1 MRQAGFIA
9 AALAASLAMAPA
21 AQAKDVQAECEK
33 MEWVKSGTFKAELT
47 SVGLIIGARWGNGT
61 VTLDDGKTFTFK
73 MSGGSILD
81 IGGSATEFEG
91 TVYNLKDLKDFEGT
105 YSGVSTGAAVVKG
118 VGGVSLTNSNC
129 VVLNAEVGKT
139 GLQLKAG
146 PEGVKVSLE
155 E

>member
-1 MRQAGFIA
+1 MKKACLVGVA
-9 AALAASLAMAPA
+9 LTALLAAGS
-21 AQAKDVQAECEK
+21 AQAADVYPECAQ
-33 MEWVKSGTFKAELT
+33 MEWVKSGTFTAELT

-61 VTLDDGKTFTFK
+61 VTLNDGSTFNFK

-91 TVYNLKDLKDFEGT
+91 TVYNLNDLKEFEGT
-105 YSGVSTGAAVVKG
+105 FSGVTTGAAVIKG
-118 VGGVSLTNSNC
+118 IGGVSLTNSNC

-146 PEGVKVSLE
+146 PEGVKVTLE

>member
-1 MRQAGFIA
+1 MIA
-9 AALAASLAMAPA
+9 AALAAVVAAVPA
-21 AQAKDVQAECEK
+21 HAADVYPECAE
-33 MEWVKSGTFKAELT
+33 MEWVKSGTFTAELT

-61 VTLDDGKTFTFK
+61 VELNDGSSFTFK

-91 TVYNLKDLKDFEGT
+91 TVYNLDNLDKFDGT

-118 VGGVSLTNSNC
+118 IGGISLTNSNC

-146 PEGVKVSLE
+146 PEGVKVTRE
-155 E
+155 

>member
-1 MRQAGFIA
+1 MRQAGLIA
-9 AALAASLAMAPA
+9 TALVATLAVAPA
-21 AQAKDVQAECEK
+21 AEAADVYPECAE

-47 SVGLIIGARWGNGT
+47 SIGLIIGARWGDGT
-61 VTLDDGKTFTFK
+61 VNLEDGRTFNFK

-91 TVYNLKDLKDFEGT
+91 TVYNLGDLKDFEGT

-118 VGGVSLTNSNC
+118 IGGISLTNSNC
-129 VVLNAEVGKT
+129 VALNAEVGKT